1 MSLEQKKDNPFDPA
15 ALRIDPA
22 MGTEL
27 GVKKALLHLS
37 VRKPNRQEYFR
48 THPDP
53 EYRLNLAILELKEE
67 REIYAVIPEIA
78 AAMPGETR
86 AVELRLCINRANSLF
101 LWHVPLPTPDGRENA
116 WHKTARE
123 IAVLAENQW
132 VRMAA
137 NMGSGYYDVFI
148 APPGLS
154 DPIWPEQS
162 LSELLRIAF
171 GGGRLIDDA
180 SHPVLK
186 RLRGQ

>member
-1 MSLEQKKDNPFDPA
+1 MSQEKKKDNPFDPA
-15 ALRIDPA
+15 ALRIDPS

-53 EYRLNLAILELKEE
+53 DYRLNLAILELKEE

-171 GGGRLIDDA
+171 GAGRLIDDA